1 MRVLLWKAGV
11 IAKASID
18 SRNVL
23 GTCRKTG
30 NNSSYSHG
38 RNFRTVENPP
48 WRKEFFNILL
58 ITVLESYM
66 SRYREISELPGSI
79 HPNCN
84 SDLLLVTGGY
94 LSTASTTFRSLLCP
108 TI

>member
-1 MRVLLWKAGV
+1 M
-11 IAKASID
+11 
-18 SRNVL
+18 
-23 GTCRKTG
+23 
-30 NNSSYSHG
+30 
-38 RNFRTVENPP
+38 ENAP

-108 TI
+108 TIWPVPSFSWGPNMHGMTG